1 MGTFVISKRH
11 NGEYK
16 FIFASRKGKTIFT
29 SIGCKE
35 KSDCEL
41 IIENIKSNL
50 PLFSFTRN
58 TASSGKCF
66 FRISKDGLVLATS
79 RKYTTELLLQKGIDE
94 IKKYVPVSEI
104 LDFSENEWVFPEE
117 LTAEMRMTETA

>member
-29 SIGCKE
+29 SISCKE
-35 KSDCEL
+35 KADCEL
-41 IIENIKSNL
+41 IIDNIKTNL
-50 PLFSFTRN
+50 LQFSFTRN
-58 TASSGKCF
+58 IASSGKYF

-104 LDFSENEWVFPEE
+104 LDFSQNDWIFPEE
-117 LTAEMRMTETA
+117 LPAEEQLIETA